1 MVWPIILALVKY
13 HKAPV
18 VETSRKGI
26 VNQARCCNQIM
37 SEGLS
42 RIKNKALRRGWTTGA
57 CAIAATR
64 AAYTALLTG
73 HFPDP
78 VQIILPKGHRPR
90 FSLAYKSLGANF
102 ACVGIIKDAGDDP
115 DVTHGALVRVTV
127 RLNPIQGISF
137 RAGEGVGIVTK
148 AGLPIPVGEASISPV
163 PRRLM
168 RETIEELAAHYRQE
182 GNVEIEI
189 SIPNG
194 EALAKKTWNPRLGI
208 VGGLSIL
215 GTTGVVIP
223 YSCSAWIHS
232 IQRGIDVA
240 RANGFEHVA
249 GCTGSTSEAAV
260 RALYALPESALLDMG
275 DFVGGMLKYLRRY
288 PVPWLTIGGGFGK
301 LSKLAQGHLDLHSSR
316 SQVDLDWLSAKLQHL
331 RGPAH
336 RVDNRQASSANEL
349 LVLAGN
355 YQEALVGH
363 VAKAARVTVERTLRG
378 STQVDVAIVDRTGR
392 IIGRDHG

>member
-1 MVWPIILALVKY
+1 
-13 HKAPV
+13 
-18 VETSRKGI
+18 
-26 VNQARCCNQIM
+26 M
-37 SEGLS
+37 SERPS
-42 RIKNKALRRGWTTGA
+42 RIKGNALRRGWTTGA
-57 CAIAATR
+57 CATAAAR

-78 VQIILPKGHRPR
+78 VQIILPKGHQPR
-90 FSLAYKSLGANF
+90 FPLASKILGANF

-127 RLNPIQGISF
+127 RPNQVQGISF

-168 RETIEELAAHYRQE
+168 CETIEELADHYRQE

-240 RANGFEHVA
+240 RANGLDHVA
-249 GCTGSTSEAAV
+249 GCTGSTSETAV
-260 RALYALPESALLDMG
+260 RALYDLPESALLDMG
-275 DFVGGMLKYLRRY
+275 GFIGGMLKYLRRH
-288 PVPWLTIGGGFGK
+288 PMPRLTIGGGFGK
-301 LSKLAQGHLDLHSSR
+301 LSKLAQGHLDLHSNR
-316 SQVDLDWLSAKLQHL
+316 SQVDLSWLSTQLEHL

-336 RVDNRQASSANEL
+336 RFDNLQVGSANEL
-349 LVLAGN
+349 LALAGS
-355 YQEALVGH
+355 YQEALTGY
-363 VAKAARVTVERTLRG
+363 VAKAARVTVEHTLR
-378 STQVDVAIVDRTGR
+378 SKTQVDVVIVDRAGR

>member
-1 MVWPIILALVKY
+1 M
-13 HKAPV
+13 
-18 VETSRKGI
+18 
-26 VNQARCCNQIM
+26 
-37 SEGLS
+37 
-42 RIKNKALRRGWTTGA
+42 
-57 CAIAATR
+57 
-64 AAYTALLTG
+64 
-73 HFPDP
+73 
-78 VQIILPKGHRPR
+78 
-90 FSLAYKSLGANF
+90 
-102 ACVGIIKDAGDDP
+102 
-115 DVTHGALVRVTV
+115 
-127 RLNPIQGISF
+127 
-137 RAGEGVGIVTK
+137 GIVTK

-189 SIPNG
+189 SVPNG
-194 EALAKKTWNPRLGI
+194 EVLAKKTWNPRLGI

-249 GCTGSTSEAAV
+249 GCTGSTSETAV
-260 RALYALPESALLDMG
+260 RALYDLPESALLDMG

-288 PVPWLTIGGGFGK
+288 PVPRLTIGGGFGK

-316 SQVDLDWLSAKLQHL
+316 SQVDLSWLSTELQHL
-331 RGPAH
+331 RGPIH
-336 RVDNRQASSANEL
+336 RFDTSQVGSANEL
-349 LVLAGN
+349 LALAGS
-355 YQEALVGH
+355 YQEALVRR
-363 VAKAARVTVERTLRG
+363 VAKAARVTVERALRG
-378 STQVDVAIVDRTGR
+378 DTQVDVVIVDRTGG